1 MKYFNKQIEI
11 ITAFSVI
18 FQKTYKFLTV
28 FVRLILGK
36 VNIDKFTGSR
46 QKVDFRYQFGFK
58 VNFKGLLC
66 KQRSLQS
73 FFIDFPINK

>member
-1 MKYFNKQIEI
+1 M
-11 ITAFSVI
+11 I

-36 VNIDKFTGSR
+36 VKIDKFIGR
-46 QKVDFRYQFGFK
+46 LQNMDVRYQFGFK

-66 KQRSLQS
+66 KQRLLQS
-73 FFIDFPINK
+73 FLIDFPNNK